1 MPSHGGYVA
10 SCVCLCFPFAISA
23 NPLRRRLRQQDCL
36 SRMLA
41 KPLGVSCLTWNG
53 KKVAV
58 TGAGGFIGSHLVE
71 ALVAAG
77 AETTAIVRYNSGSLV
92 GNLAFMDAASRKTVR
107 VVSGNVEDSDFV
119 YQTIKGQDII
129 LHLAALIA
137 IPYSYEAPRSYVRTN
152 IEGTLNV
159 LEAARRYDVA
169 RVVHT
174 STSEVYGTAVTT
186 PIDEDHPLQG
196 QSPYSASKI
205 AADKLAESY
214 YRSFGT
220 PVTTLRPFNTF
231 GPRQSARAFIP
242 TIVSQALERDEIRL
256 GSLSPQ
262 RDMTFVSDTVAG
274 FMAAAITPG
283 IEGMTIN
290 LGTGK
295 TYSVGWFA
303 MRILDLMAVEKPII
317 QEEQRFRPAL
327 SEVMTLVSDNT
338 RARDKMGWSPKISLD
353 DGLRQTVE
361 FVRLHRSFYQTDGYV
376 R

>member
-1 MPSHGGYVA
+1 MRMHGGHIA
-10 SCVCLCFPFAISA
+10 SCMGICFPFAISA
-23 NPLRRRLRQQDCL
+23 NPPRRRLRQQGFL
-36 SRMLA
+36 PRMLA
-41 KPLGVSCLTWNG
+41 KPTGVTCLTWSG
-53 KKVAV
+53 KKVVV

-77 AETTAIVRYNSGSLV
+77 AETTAMVRYNSGSLI
-92 GNLAFMDAASRKTVR
+92 GNLAFLDAESRKTMR
-107 VVSGNVEDSDFV
+107 VVSGNIEDSDFV
-119 YQTIKGQDII
+119 YQSIKGHDIV

-137 IPYSYEAPRSYVRTN
+137 IPYSYQAPRSYVRTN

-186 PIDEDHPLQG
+186 PIDENHPLQG

-205 AADKLAESY
+205 GADKLAESY

-256 GSLSPQ
+256 GSLTPQ

-274 FMAAAITPG
+274 FMAAATTPG

-303 MRILDLMAVEKPII
+303 MRILDLMTLEKPIV
-317 QEEQRFRPAL
+317 QEEQRFRPGL

-338 RARDKMGWSPKISLD
+338 RAREKMGWSPKISLD
-353 DGLRQTVE
+353 DGLRRTVE
-361 FVRLHRSFYQTDGYV
+361 FVRMHRSFYETGTYV